1 FKSPMWITPLP
12 PSLSALGEGSHGSIL
27 NGNYAP
33 NRLSSAWK
41 PTIDVPGNATEFKT
55 LLMKAVPPTARIFVA
70 ALGEWESKN
79 IPRADEWLEARKDG
93 ERQVLLPQAGDPH

>member
-1 FKSPMWITPLP
+1 MKKDLLEHFDLTSQGHL
-12 PSLSALGEGSHGSIL
+12 LFV
-27 NGNYAP
+27 
-33 NRLSSAWK
+33 
-41 PTIDVPGNATEFKT
+41 DVPGNATEFKT